1 MRHIVFDFDGPIF
14 DGRKAAETALR
25 ETVQHFATQFGEPSL
40 SVTGLPLYGPKRMI
54 STLYTDFGVHER
66 GTIQEFY
73 EERLQ
78 QIERAIGIPPAVRS
92 QLDRLIEGGFK
103 IALYSARL
111 VGNLQ
116 PLLHDLGL
124 ATYFGVPELGCM
136 PKYRKPSGDFL
147 KCVAAHYGVPPKEV
161 LFIGDSDWDYRAAK
175 DAGAVYY
182 HAAWTREPTAES
194 ARHASVAVNS
204 LDELLDLLRDATIY
218 KDFTADES
226 ALWDSVRLG
235 AFSFY
240 AGAGI
245 SVPSNIGGWESHYR
259 PLLARV
265 GAGYLSSEADLPET
279 LQVLSARTARAQ
291 RMFDE
296 FRDSFKKTHVRPNA
310 YHFAMLRS
318 AADHVWTSNYDDLF
332 EKANND
338 GRVGRCVVR
347 NDETLLKE
355 LATKLVIK
363 MNGDFESAHF
373 RADLDWG
380 LVFLQE
386 QFDRA
391 EIHRAEIWRRFED
404 DYRNKSLIFVGMSF
418 RDPVLRRIVAVARQ
432 KILRTKRNHF
442 IITKTETEPASRIR
456 QVMFAE
462 NLERASIYAIFKDTY
477 EQIIEFVLRIAMV
490 SCRPIIGFSGD
501 VGQGISEKDADT
513 VLDGLMTTP
522 ANIATICECLGREL
536 ARKGF
541 RVTSGCAPFVGIAAV
556 EAAFELDQTRARFY
570 LRRRGGSRYEGRAQ
584 AIVAL
589 GTDYASMR
597 QRFIPELSA
606 LIAIGGRTPAGQV
619 SGTIQEVEMALDRGI
634 PVVLVASAGGDVK
647 AEYARL
653 RNRMNAAY
661 PDASLRRVVTEINDE
676 CNNHSAN
683 ELIDFARDVL
693 PSRIEKIVSTLA
705 GATGTFERPAE
716 CIPW

>member
-296 FRDSFKKTHVRPNA
+296 FRDSFKKTHVRRLGERKRARSGHGRALPVA
-310 YHFAMLRS
+310 EICCRLRQGLFGRDVANRGKDAIARPELAGVESRQVGARNS
-318 AADHVWTSNYDDLF
+318 AHRFLGAVQRVAVGRSGKDESLK
-332 EKANND
+332 E
-338 GRVGRCVVR
+338 RVGGERR
-347 NDETLLKE
+347 
-355 LATKLVIK
+355 VIAQ
-363 MNGDFESAHF
+363 DFERGERLLAF
-373 RADLDWG
+373 ALN
-380 LVFLQE
+380 L
-386 QFDRA
+386 
-391 EIHRAEIWRRFED
+391 
-404 DYRNKSLIFVGMSF
+404 
-418 RDPVLRRIVAVARQ
+418 LRRERRAAHHVG
-432 KILRTKRNHF
+432 K
-442 IITKTETEPASRIR
+442 ETIR
-456 QVMFAE
+456 QDGV
-462 NLERASIYAIFKDTY
+462 
-477 EQIIEFVLRIAMV
+477 
-490 SCRPIIGFSGD
+490 IGEH
-501 VGQGISEKDADT
+501 GQFHE
-513 VLDGLMTTP
+513 
-522 ANIATICECLGREL
+522 
-536 ARKGF
+536 
-541 RVTSGCAPFVGIAAV
+541 
-556 EAAFELDQTRARFY
+556 
-570 LRRRGGSRYEGRAQ
+570 
-584 AIVAL
+584 
-589 GTDYASMR
+589 
-597 QRFIPELSA
+597 
-606 LIAIGGRTPAGQV
+606 
-619 SGTIQEVEMALDRGI
+619 
-634 PVVLVASAGGDVK
+634 
-647 AEYARL
+647 
-653 RNRMNAAY
+653 
-661 PDASLRRVVTEINDE
+661 
-676 CNNHSAN
+676 
-683 ELIDFARDVL
+683 
-693 PSRIEKIVSTLA
+693 
-705 GATGTFERPAE
+705 
-716 CIPW
+716 